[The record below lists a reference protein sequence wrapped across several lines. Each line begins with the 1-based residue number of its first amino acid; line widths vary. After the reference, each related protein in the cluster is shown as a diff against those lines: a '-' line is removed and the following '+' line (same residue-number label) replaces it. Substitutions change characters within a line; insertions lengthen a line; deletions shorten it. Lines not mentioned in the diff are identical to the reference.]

1 MLILLSL
8 QSCLTL
14 MSTTLA
20 EHVSRPWQ
28 RLLRFS
34 VRGLLVLVL
43 VIGGWLGWIVRSARI
58 QREAIRAI
66 KQADGEV
73 SYDWE
78 WTNGVRTPARG
89 PNVPRRLVEAFG
101 VDYFGHVVR
110 VSFSGRERHRILRKA
125 EQLLA
130 ELKNQSHAANEESSE
145 PSDLLIGCTLD
156 EARIGPQRWEPN
168 EREAV
173 LPLLKGLSGLSRLD
187 LHGVDLTG
195 DRLLWLEELTSLT
208 HLDLGTT
215 RITDSQLCN
224 LRTLVKL
231 SELDLNDTAI
241 TDAGVAHL
249 KILTR
254 LSRLDL
260 RDTRVTD
267 AGVKELRKQAP
278 AVSEGRPLISPIQP
292 VRNLP
297 CRIGWFHPRL
307 AEGVSRM
314 GE

>member
-1 MLILLSL
+1 MTD
-8 QSCLTL
+8 Q
-14 MSTTLA
+14 A
-20 EHVSRPWQ
+20 KPVARHWR
-28 RLLRFS
+28 RFLRFS
-34 VRGLLVLVL
+34 MRGLIVLVL

-58 QREAIRAI
+58 QREAVATIR
-66 KQADGEV
+66 KADGEI

-78 WTNGVRTPARG
+78 WKNGVRTPVKG
-89 PNVPRRLVEAFG
+89 PNIPRRLVEAFG

-110 VSFSGRERHRILRKA
+110 VSLSGRELHRILRKA

-130 ELKNQSHAANEESSE
+130 ELKNQSHATNEEPSE
-145 PSDLLIGCTLD
+145 PRDLLIGCTPD

-195 DRLLWLEELTSLT
+195 DLLLWLEELTSLT

-215 RITDSQLCN
+215 RITDSQLCS

-231 SELDLNDTAI
+231 SELDLDDTAI

-249 KILTR
+249 K
-254 LSRLDL
+254 
-260 RDTRVTD
+260 RD
-267 AGVKELRKQAP
+267 
-278 AVSEGRPLISPIQP
+278 
-292 VRNLP
+292 
-297 CRIGWFHPRL
+297 
-307 AEGVSRM
+307 
-314 GE
+314 